1 MIPKSNLSKPLEELT
16 ALEREQVLKHKKA
29 ETEEILKTLG
39 QESDTKAAPWVRKYS
54 DQKELED
61 KKQRDMAL
69 EVLTGLRGNRKAY
82 MRFLVNVLIAFTR
95 QEDVG
100 KNRQIEVDLTDR
112 GVVIK
117 IRKTKYTGAFS
128 PSGIPFYDYHACKLM
143 AVKLGN
149 TCAKLD
155 GYHRSSDGGVLLPYE
170 DEQEAYGG
178 RNSS

>member
-1 MIPKSNLSKPLEELT
+1 MIPSSDLNKPRTALT
-16 ALEREQVLKHKKA
+16 ALEQEKVSRYKKEEAKEVL
-29 ETEEILKTLG
+29 ETLG
-39 QESDTKAAPWVRKYS
+39 QESDTKAAPWVRKNS
-54 DQKELED
+54 DQKELEE
-61 KKQRDMAL
+61 KKQRDIAL

-82 MRFLVNVLIAFTR
+82 MRFLVNVLIAFAR

-100 KNRQIEVDLTDR
+100 KSRQIEVDLTDQ
-112 GVVIK
+112 GVVVR

-155 GYHRSSDGGVLLPYE
+155 GYHRESNGGVLLPYE
-170 DEQEAYGG
+170 DEEKAYGG
-178 RNSS
+178 SKRS